1 VGDTVTFKAA
11 LGPAECLPPGV
22 DPPEWRWY
30 SLDTL
35 IVKIDSLSG
44 LATAVGP
51 GLGPIR
57 VEHARER
64 DFDLSVNTIDDCR
77 SIGGDFVFGEVLHLG
92 TYTREAT
99 LLSFTPDR
107 EPAPMFT
114 GTIEGD
120 YIRLTLPPATG
131 IASEDVELLVGPRQ
145 PY

>member
-1 VGDTVTFKAA
+1 VGYAKIPGALAAAIFLVSCGSETIIDDSCFVDLAPITPNTHSAVVGDTVTFEAA
-11 LGPAECLPPGV
+11 LGPAECLPAGV

-64 DFDLSVNTIDDCR
+64 SVQ
-77 SIGGDFVFGEVLHLG
+77 SHAFVEV
-92 TYTREAT
+92 T
-99 LLSFTPDR
+99 S
-107 EPAPMFT
+107 
-114 GTIEGD
+114 
-120 YIRLTLPPATG
+120 
-131 IASEDVELLVGPRQ
+131 GP
-145 PY
+145 